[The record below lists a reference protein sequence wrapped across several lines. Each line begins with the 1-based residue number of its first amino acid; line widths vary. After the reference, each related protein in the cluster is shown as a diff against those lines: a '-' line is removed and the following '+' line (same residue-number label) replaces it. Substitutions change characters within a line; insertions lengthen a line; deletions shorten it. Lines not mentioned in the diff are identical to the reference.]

1 VRWWWRYRHR
11 AEEVNSP
18 KSLWYLYILRRDWDV
33 CSHFSELL
41 WFSTFGTSGFRIAT
55 CFLQSNA
62 LNCVTIWLLVMVPF
76 RSFYCCAN
84 MPSFHSNC
92 LMLLCLAFF
101 VGRIRVLVHSERN
114 QLSKSVI
121 ASLFKQRL
129 GSLQVKLETLVMY
142 LWMPFI
148 FSSIVFLQRAA
159 VAWETFTYRFL
170 LALI

>member
-1 VRWWWRYRHR
+1 MFYLNHPWCWATQSCSILTSPQSCIALQSNRTIIRTVCEQGSAVRWWWRYRHR

-62 LNCVTIWLLVMVPF
+62 LNFVTIWLLVMVPF

-84 MPSFHSNC
+84 MPSFHSN
-92 LMLLCLAFF
+92 LPNAALFGILCWKD
-101 VGRIRVLVHSERN
+101 
-114 QLSKSVI
+114 Q
-121 ASLFKQRL
+121 
-129 GSLQVKLETLVMY
+129 GSG
-142 LWMPFI
+142 
-148 FSSIVFLQRAA
+148 
-159 VAWETFTYRFL
+159 
-170 LALI
+170 ALRKKPAK